1 MALCPHCQHAV
12 PEPPPSQCPNCGGDP
27 RLLPPPLPPPLPP
40 RHSMAPPGP
49 SPGSP
54 PSAWPAPPPPGPS
67 ASGFP
72 WDDRELIG
80 FFPAL
85 VETTRQVL
93 AGPVRFFRAMP
104 VAGGL
109 ASPLLYA
116 VVVGWL
122 GLAVAAFY
130 QALFHSVV
138 GTSMGAFGDRPEIAA
153 LLGWAE
159 SWTAFLAQVVFG
171 GVFVVIGLFVA
182 AGILH
187 LMLLVLGGARRDFEA
202 TFRVVSFAHATSLL
216 LLLPFC
222 GQVVGG
228 IWGLVLWVIGLAEA
242 HQIGHGKAAA
252 AVLLPLVL
260 LCCCCAGL
268 GFLFA
273 GAVASLLGQA
283 S

>member
-1 MALCPHCQHAV
+1 
-12 PEPPPSQCPNCGGDP
+12 
-27 RLLPPPLPPPLPP
+27 
-40 RHSMAPPGP
+40 
-49 SPGSP
+49 
-54 PSAWPAPPPPGPS
+54 
-67 ASGFP
+67 
-72 WDDRELIG
+72 
-80 FFPAL
+80 

-93 AGPVRFFRAMP
+93 VEPVRFFRAMP

-130 QALFHSVV
+130 QALFHAVV
-138 GTSMGAFGDRPEIAA
+138 GSSLGVLGDRPEIAA

-159 SWTAFLAQVVFG
+159 SWAGFVAQVVFG

-182 AGILH
+182 AAILH
-187 LMLLVLGGARRDFEA
+187 LMLLLLGGARRDFEA
-202 TFRVVSFAHATSLL
+202 TFRVVSFGHATSLL

-222 GQVVGG
+222 GQVIAAV
-228 IWGLVLWVIGLAEA
+228 WSLVLMVIGLAEA
-242 HQIGHGKAAA
+242 HRIGHGKAAA
-252 AVLLPLVL
+252 AVLLPLAL

-268 GFLFA
+268 AFLFA
-273 GAVASLLGQA
+273 GAVASLLGQV